1 MQMKEDGKAEDG
13 GKGEKLQGST
23 LLVSSHTRR
32 AFLKSVTA
40 AGAGAMLL
48 EGALEAQTSPQGRP
62 AIQDR
67 IDVHNHM
74 LPSFYK
80 HIRKSEPSGIG
91 SSHSPAMRNWTP
103 ALAVEAMD
111 ANRIALAITSLA
123 VGGVSFQGP
132 GGRALARKSNEYAAR
147 MASDYPGRFGLFAAL
162 PLPDQDGSLLELAY
176 AFDVL
181 KADGIALLTDY
192 GDKWTGDP
200 AYAPT
205 FEELNRRNAVVFVHP
220 TVPTCCRTMIPGVPA
235 SLTEYL
241 FDTTRAITSF
251 LVNGTFTRYP
261 KVRFIFCH
269 SGGTISVLANRINA
283 VFPKELSRNMPGG
296 VLGELRKQH
305 YDVANASDPAP
316 LAALTDLVPS
326 SQLLFG
332 SDFPFV
338 PIDRTTGPLDHAN
351 FSADEMKAINRGNA
365 ERLFPR
371 LKKL

>member
-1 MQMKEDGKAEDG
+1 MKNGCKAEDN
-13 GKGEKLQGST
+13 EKEERQPGST
-23 LLVSSHTRR
+23 TLTHSHTRR
-32 AFLKSVTA
+32 AFLKTVTVA
-40 AGAGAMLL
+40 SAGAMLL
-48 EGALEAQTSPQGRP
+48 EGGGEARTSPQGRP
-62 AIQDR
+62 AIQGR

-80 HIRKSEPSGIG
+80 SIRKSEPTGVG
-91 SSHSPAMRNWTP
+91 SSHSSAMRNWTP

-111 ANRIALAITSLA
+111 ENRIALAMTSLA
-123 VGGVSFQGP
+123 VGGVSFQGS
-132 GGRALARKSNEYAAR
+132 GARTLARESNEYGAR
-147 MASDYPGRFGLFAAL
+147 MASDHPGRFGLFAAL
-162 PLPDQDGSLLELAY
+162 PLPDQEGSLLELTY

-220 TVPTCCRTMIPGVPA
+220 TVPNCCRTMVPGVPA

-251 LVNGTFTRYP
+251 LINRTFTRFP
-261 KVRFIFCH
+261 NVRFIFCH
-269 SGGTISVLANRINA
+269 SGGTISVLANRISAAFSNQ
-283 VFPKELSRNMPGG
+283 LSSSMPGG
-296 VLGELRKQH
+296 VIGELRKQH
-305 YDVANASDPAP
+305 YDVANASNPAP

-332 SDFPFV
+332 SDFPFI
-338 PIDRTTGPLDHAN
+338 PIDRTTGPLDHAD

-371 LKKL
+371 LKNI